1 MNHKNEN
8 LEYFLYQVI
17 EELSKEDAPIIF
29 KGGLALKDLL
39 FLVNEN
45 INIERKTIE
54 KLI

>member
-1 MNHKNEN
+1 MNRENHN

-39 FLVNEN
+39 FW
-45 INIERKTIE
+45 
-54 KLI
+54 

>member
-1 MNHKNEN
+1 MNRENQN

-45 INIERKTIE
+45 INVDRKTID
-54 KLI
+54 I